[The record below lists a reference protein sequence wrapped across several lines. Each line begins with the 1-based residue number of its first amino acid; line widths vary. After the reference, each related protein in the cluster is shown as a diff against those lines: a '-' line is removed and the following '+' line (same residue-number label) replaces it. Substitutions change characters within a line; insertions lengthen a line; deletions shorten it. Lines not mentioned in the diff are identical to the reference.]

1 MEPFI
6 GEIRISSIPY
16 APKGWAFCHGQL
28 LSINQNQAL
37 FSLMGTTYGG
47 NGQTSFALPDL
58 RGRCPISYGSGAGE
72 YYSLGQIGGEFEHR
86 LSIAELPS
94 HNHGLAVSSALA
106 TSGAP
111 AGALPGKKGRL
122 GRDLFAAPAN
132 LVGLNQQALS
142 QAGSGQAHTN
152 MQPFLVLN
160 FIIALQ
166 GVFPSRN

>member
-16 APKGWAFCHGQL
+16 APKGWAFCYGQL

-47 NGQTSFALPDL
+47 DGRTTFALPDL
-58 RGRCPISYGSGAGE
+58 RGRCPIHFGAGGN
-72 YYSLGQIGGEFEHR
+72 YSLGQVGGEFEHR
-86 LSIAELPS
+86 LSTAELPS
-94 HNHGLAVSSALA
+94 HNHGLAASSALA

-122 GRDLFAAPAN
+122 GRDLFAAPNN
-132 LVGLNQQALS
+132 LVALNDQALS
-142 QAGSGQAHTN
+142 QVGTGQAHTN
-152 MQPFLVLN
+152 MQPYLALN

-166 GVFPSRN
+166 GVFPPRN

>member
-16 APKGWAFCHGQL
+16 APKGWAFCYGQL
-28 LSINQNQAL
+28 LSISQNTAL

-47 NGQTSFALPDL
+47 NGITTFALPDL
-58 RGRCPISYGSGAGE
+58 RGRCPINYGSGAGE
-72 YYSLGQIGGEFEHR
+72 YYSLGRVGGNHEHT
-86 LSIAELPS
+86 LSTAELPS
-94 HNHGLAVSSALA
+94 HNHSLAASSALA

-111 AGALPGKKGRL
+111 AGALPGRKGRL

-132 LVGLNQQALS
+132 QVGLNQQALS
-142 QAGSGQAHTN
+142 QAGSGQAHAN

-166 GVFPSRN
+166 GVFPSRS

>member
-16 APKGWAFCHGQL
+16 APKGWAFCYGQL
-28 LSINQNQAL
+28 LSISQNTAL

-47 NGQTSFALPDL
+47 NGTTTFALPDL
-58 RGRCPISYGSGAGE
+58 RGRCPIHYSGAGAN
-72 YYSLGQIGGEFEHR
+72 YYLGQVGGEVEHR
-86 LSIAELPS
+86 LSTAELPS
-94 HNHGLAVSSALA
+94 HNHSLAASAALA

-122 GRDLFAAPAN
+122 GRELFAAPAN
-132 LVGLNQQALS
+132 QVGLNQQALS

-166 GVFPSRN
+166 GVYPSRS

>member
-1 MEPFI
+1 MDPFI
-6 GEIRISSIPY
+6 GEIRLSPIPY
-16 APKGWAFCHGQL
+16 APRGWAFCHGQIL
-28 LSINQNQAL
+28 AISQNTAL

-47 NGQTSFALPDL
+47 DGVRTFALPDL
-58 RGRCPISYGSGAGE
+58 RGRCPISYGAGTGE
-72 YYSLGQIGGEFEHR
+72 YYSLGQVGGASEHS
-86 LSIAELPS
+86 LSTAELPS
-94 HNHGLAVSSALA
+94 HNHSLAASSALA